1 MEELKNIA
9 DWLTTGITYSQNQES
24 ERKSELQ
31 TDYQDPNR
39 NTDIN
44 QKTVHT
50 SGRVKL

>member
-1 MEELKNIA
+1 MEELKSIA

-31 TDYQDPNR
+31 TDYRNR
-39 NTDIN
+39 NTNMN

-50 SGRVKL
+50 SGRVKV